1 MKVRSGFV
9 SNSSSSSFILAV
21 KEGHEAKELLEG
33 ASPLIKL
40 FAGPAISFLSD
51 LSLSPLAEAMKG
63 RYEDWDAYD
72 EEFLTLWR
80 EHGLELIEGENE
92 DEWEFHYGRAST
104 ESDGWDGI
112 GELTIS
118 YSEGEFDEG
127 PVRLWIGGF

>member
-21 KEGHEAKELLEG
+21 KEGHGVKELLEG
-33 ASPLIKL
+33 VSPLIKL
-40 FAGPAISFLSD
+40 FAGPAVSFLSD
-51 LSLSPLAEAMKG
+51 LQLSPLMEAMND
-63 RYEDWDAYD
+63 RYEDRDAYG
-72 EEFLTLWR
+72 EKFLTLWR
-80 EHGLELIEGENE
+80 EHGLKLIEGEDE
-92 DEWEFHYGRAST
+92 GEWEFHYGRAST

-118 YSEGEFDEG
+118 YSEGEYNEG